1 MWTSLISHSFH
12 YGTAVCVSVL
22 MCHHWNYIC
31 MCICLKHVCLINIC
45 SGPEESLLPL
55 THLHTG

>member
-22 MCHHWNYIC
+22 MCHPFT
-31 MCICLKHVCLINIC
+31 V
-45 SGPEESLLPL
+45 SLELYMYVYMFKACVS
-55 THLHTG
+55 H